1 MRVSLVASSN
11 GLGHAR
17 RLLNLI
23 SGFKNRVNSLS
34 LLLSINQARL
44 LKSEIQST
52 QKEIDFAVIESKN
65 FGLDAFHLKN
75 LALFEDV
82 TPDYIKQITGSDIV
96 ISDNSAWPAK
106 YNENF
111 YLFGH
116 FDWVSYYKV
125 SAFEQL
131 KDSIISDQ
139 LANEFELLVKSKA
152 WFRTKE
158 FGFNSVFNLKE
169 IEVPLLRYQS
179 DKFDSKPRGNE
190 IWFANGTT
198 GENIST
204 NFGTTLSPVD
214 IVRSETFRMN
224 ISPNLPKMVFGR
236 PGLGTIRD
244 CLASRT
250 YFHPL
255 WEGRDVELE
264 SNSEHLKRLGLFKN
278 LNKDSNL
285 GVIKDDEISFRIERF
300 WEDNSAAPTAVVDL
314 ILDNIG

>member
-23 SGFKNRVNSLS
+23 PGFEERVNSLS
-34 LLLSINQARL
+34 LFLSIEQARL
-44 LKSEIQST
+44 LKAEIQT
-52 QKEIDFAVIESKN
+52 IQRKIDFVVIESKN

-75 LALFEDV
+75 LATFEDI
-82 TPDYIKQITGSDIV
+82 TSDCKKQIASSDIV

-139 LANEFELLVKSKA
+139 LANEFELLVNSKA

-158 FGFNSVFNLKE
+158 FGFNSAFNLKV

-179 DKFDSKPRGNE
+179 DNFDSKARGDE

-204 NFGTTLSPVD
+204 NFGTTINPVD
-214 IVRSETFRMN
+214 IVRCETFRMN
-224 ISPNLPKMVFGR
+224 IKPNLPKMVFGR

-264 SNSEHLKRLGLFKN
+264 SNSEHLHRLGLFKN
-278 LNKDSNL
+278 LTENSNL
-285 GVIKDDEISFRIERF
+285 GVFNDEEISFRIKRF
-300 WEDNSAAPTAVVDL
+300 WEDNSATSTAVVDL

>member
-1 MRVSLVASSN
+1 MVASSN

-17 RLLNLI
+17 RLLNLLP
-23 SGFKNRVNSLS
+23 GFQKKVKSLCILLS
-34 LLLSINQARL
+34 TNQAKLLRKEILLL
-44 LKSEIQST
+44 
-52 QKEIDFAVIESKN
+52 QKQIDFALIESKN
-65 FGLDAFHLKN
+65 FGLDGYHFKN
-75 LALFEDV
+75 SISFQEV
-82 TPDYIKQITGSDIV
+82 TPECIKQITGSDIV
-96 ISDNSAWPAK
+96 ISDNSAWPAR
-106 YNENF
+106 YSENF

-116 FDWVSYYKV
+116 FDWVSYYRRLNLNY
-125 SAFEQL
+125 FENP
-131 KDSIISDQ
+131 IIADQ
-139 LANEFELLVKSKA
+139 LAHELELLMNTKA

-158 FGFNSVFNLKE
+158 FGFDSVFDLKVVD
-169 IEVPLLRYQS
+169 IPFLRYTS
-179 DKFDSKPRGNE
+179 DNFKFKPRGDE

-204 NFGTTLSPVD
+204 KFGQLLDSKL
-214 IVRSETFRMN
+214 IVCSETFNMSF
-224 ISPNLPKMVFGR
+224 SPILPKMVFGR

-264 SNSEHLKRLGLFKN
+264 SNSEHLNRLGLFKN

-285 GVIKDDEISFRIERF
+285 GVINDDELSFRIERF
-300 WEDNSAAPTAVVDL
+300 WEENSAAPATVVDL